1 MLRDH
6 RAVGRLSL
14 AASPPRLRHI
24 STVSPCMNRAPSC
37 ADGEGEDVVKSVM
50 TKLSLAVMAVA
61 GVLVSAPAATAGDM
75 VKAKVPFAFVVNG
88 VELPPGDYVL
98 SRDTNQPDLIEI
110 STAAGQRRALAL
122 TQAAASD
129 ADVSAE
135 PKLEFE
141 RVGDQVFLTQITMGQ
156 GVSREIR
163 TPAPAEDLR
172 EKQ

>member
-1 MLRDH
+1 
-6 RAVGRLSL
+6 
-14 AASPPRLRHI
+14 
-24 STVSPCMNRAPSC
+24 
-37 ADGEGEDVVKSVM
+37 

-129 ADVSAE
+129 ADGWAG
-135 PKLEFE
+135 PK
-141 RVGDQVFLTQITMGQ
+141 R
-156 GVSREIR
+156 GVRRAGRQRS
-163 TPAPAEDLR
+163 
-172 EKQ
+172 